1 MTEKIRKY
9 TQIRDELDEVLDQ
22 LQSVDTDVDKALDLH
37 TKGTELVNE
46 LRRYLENAK
55 NEVKKFK
62 G

>member
-37 TKGTELVNE
+37 AKGTELVNE